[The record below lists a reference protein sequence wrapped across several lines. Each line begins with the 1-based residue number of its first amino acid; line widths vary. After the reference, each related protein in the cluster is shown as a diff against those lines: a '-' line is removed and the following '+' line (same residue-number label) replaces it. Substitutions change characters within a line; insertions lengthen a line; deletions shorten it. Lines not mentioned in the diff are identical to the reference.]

1 MRKTPR
7 HNQNFFKKTWSRNLN
22 SAPPGRAIRPF
33 SCVTVLLEMVIVT
46 VTAVIAVV
54 FYRSLHYDNPLRL
67 LLGSSLFLQDRVMDI
82 AETKLVKADYG

>member
-1 MRKTPR
+1 M
-7 HNQNFFKKTWSRNLN
+7 
-22 SAPPGRAIRPF
+22 
-33 SCVTVLLEMVIVT
+33 T